1 MTSNLFSIY
10 INIPMNTQRLIA
22 SALLIALYSGS
33 LSAQPTS
40 SVSKPTATAPSSS
53 IVASPSTNLA
63 SSAFS
68 LEKLLNLAL
77 QEAVEIKSIELEIKS
92 LEAEIN
98 ARDLALATTVELN
111 ADSLTDN
118 RESTATTPTISSKT
132 YDLTLTLPFSTGTTV
147 TAATDLTEA
156 TLDNATPDERSTAA
170 WAIGIEQNLWRD
182 FLGHGSRLRR
192 KFDNAEKKA
201 RKYELL
207 LKKQN
212 LLVLIESAYWD
223 LVAATKELA
232 IRKENLK
239 KSEQISSWVR
249 GRVSRS
255 AASRSD
261 ILQADALLKS
271 RQLQMKSLENQIES
285 AWLKIQQNLPSLNHR
300 SSWKPELKEL
310 ETDRDLNSLF
320 YKSKDSGKL
329 MSLQSLAGH
338 YRSAQAQ
345 AKADQVADS
354 VRPELKLYA
363 NYGSNAIDEERAT
376 AISDVQDDPNQYSQ
390 VGVNFKTNLDFSL
403 NSDLKE
409 SSRTLA
415 EISKMQAELKKQQSI
430 LDWTD
435 LQREIKS
442 LKEQAQIAQELADIQ
457 LKKSMEERRDYQQ
470 GKATLFQAVT
480 FEVEASEAE
489 LGALQALATLR
500 KAEAQARL
508 YVKEEI

>member
-1 MTSNLFSIY
+1 MTSKFTSLY
-10 INIPMNTQRLIA
+10 INIPMISQRLIL
-22 SALLIALYSGS
+22 SVLLIVFYTEATV
-33 LSAQPTS
+33 AQSPMAA
-40 SVSKPTATAPSSS
+40 PPSSS
-53 IVASPSTNLA
+53 IANPSTNLA
-63 SSAFS
+63 TSAFS

-92 LEAEIN
+92 LDAEIS
-98 ARDLALATTVELN
+98 ARDLALATTIELN
-111 ADSLTDN
+111 ADSLNDN
-118 RESTATTPTISSKT
+118 RESTATTPIISSKT
-132 YDLTLTLPFSTGTTV
+132 YDLTLTMPFSTGTSI

-156 TLDNATPDERSTAA
+156 TLDNTAPDERNTAA
-170 WAIGIEQNLWRD
+170 WSIGIKQNLWRD

-192 KFDNAEKKA
+192 KFDNAEQKA

-223 LVAATKELA
+223 LVAATKELE

-239 KSEQISSWVR
+239 KSEQISAWVR

-271 RQLQMKSLENQIES
+271 RQLQLRSLENQIES
-285 AWLKIQQNLPSLNHR
+285 AWLKIQQNLPSLNQR

-310 ETDRDLNSLF
+310 EADRDLSSLF

-338 YRSAQAQ
+338 FRSTQAQ

-354 VRPELKLYA
+354 VRPELIVYA
-363 NYGSNAIDEERAT
+363 NYGANAIDEERAT

-390 VGVNFKTNLDFSL
+390 VGINFKTTLDFGL

-409 SSRTLA
+409 SSRALA
-415 EISKMQAELKKQQSI
+415 EVSKIQAELKKQQSV
-430 LDWTD
+430 LEWTD

-442 LKEQAQIAQELADIQ
+442 LKEQALIAQELADIQ

-470 GKATLFQAVT
+470 GKATLFQAVA
-480 FEVEASEAE
+480 FEVEAAEAE
-489 LGALQALATLR
+489 LGALQALAVLR

-508 YVKEEI
+508 FAKEEI